1 MSTYLG
7 TPFFKKGTLQFQKWA
22 ARMALIGQ
30 FLGYV
35 HTIPDGIY
43 LHADMKS

>member
-1 MSTYLG
+1 
-7 TPFFKKGTLQFQKWA
+7 
-22 ARMALIGQ
+22 MALIGQ

-43 LHADMKS
+43 LHADMKSELV